1 MVWIFARRS
10 RTHQIRVF
18 HRRFEQLAGQ
28 EARREHK
35 EASAHAL
42 EARAL
47 SEAILT
53 VANHRL
59 SCQTSTSSCGPFPP
73 PQVSKMN
80 PLCRLGCVG
89 SITPRNRV
97 P

>member
-59 SCQTSTSSCGPFPP
+59 SCQTVDQFLWPISAAASE
-73 PQVSKMN
+73 
-80 PLCRLGCVG
+80 
-89 SITPRNRV
+89 
-97 P
+97 